1 MTRVTLE
8 VPDDLLLAL
17 KVSGERFS
25 EELRVAAAVKFVEV
39 GRLSSGAA
47 ARLAGV
53 PLPVF
58 LQKLG
63 DYGATVFRASEAEL
77 REDARRA

>member
-1 MTRVTLE
+1 MTRVTFD

-17 KVSGERFS
+17 KLTGERFA
-25 EELRVAAAVKFVEV
+25 EELRIAAAVKYVEL

-53 PLPVF
+53 PLAVF

-63 DYGATVFRASEAEL
+63 DYGAIAFRASEAEI
-77 REDARRA
+77 RADVQRA